1 MSQLNVFCVTHKKID
16 FPNVPHLKLIQVGN
30 QLQNFADFRD
40 DLGDNIA
47 HKNSSY
53 SELTAFYYVW
63 KNLPSPFVGFC
74 HYRRYLIPS
83 ILSQWIRKTAIKP
96 YGSGFLVSDAKLFNQ
111 LTELNH
117 QYQSSFTQAL
127 DNYDILLPH
136 PNPLPPGGFI
146 RQYFAY
152 HPSAPFWKMLSIISE
167 IDNRMGVRAH
177 QFFLQSRQAYWHNL
191 FITRWD
197 VFEQYCQF
205 LFEILFELEQEVKLS
220 ESPYQQRVFAFLSE
234 RLFNFWIW
242 DQKLNIATLDWCILE
257 NSMTTRESHQWS
269 PGKSTSLSKMA
280 TAC

>member
-16 FPNVPHLKLIQVGN
+16 FPNVPHLQLIQVGS
-30 QLQNFADFRD
+30 QSENFADFRD

-74 HYRRYLIPS
+74 HYRRYLIPPL
-83 ILSQWIRKTAIKP
+83 LSPWIRKTAIKP
-96 YGSGFLVSDAKLFNQ
+96 YGSGFLVSDAELFNQ

-152 HPSAPFWKMLSIISE
+152 HPSAPFWKMLSILSA
-167 IDNRMGVRAH
+167 IDNNLGVRAH

-191 FITRWD
+191 FITRWEI
-197 VFEQYCQF
+197 FEQYCQF
-205 LFEILFELEQEVKLS
+205 LFGILFKLEQEVKLS
-220 ESPYQQRVFAFLSE
+220 KSPYQQRVLAFLSE

-242 DQKLNIATLDWCILE
+242 DKKLKIATSDWCILA
-257 NSMTTRESHQWS
+257 SSIKVREAHQYS
-269 PGKSTSLSKMA
+269 A
-280 TAC
+280 V